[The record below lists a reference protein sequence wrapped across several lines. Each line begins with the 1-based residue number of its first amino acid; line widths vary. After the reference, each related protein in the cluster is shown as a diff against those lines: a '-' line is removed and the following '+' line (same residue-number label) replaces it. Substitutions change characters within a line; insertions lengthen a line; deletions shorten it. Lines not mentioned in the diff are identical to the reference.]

1 MDKKTLLIVAL
12 AVLAGVIFADKI
24 RSLPVIGSH
33 IPAL

>member
-1 MDKKTLLIVAL
+1 MDKKTLLIIVAAL
-12 AVLAGVIFADKI
+12 LAGVVFADKI